1 MVDKY
6 KIQGGNQLKG
16 EVLIGGAKNSVLKL
30 MASAVLAK
38 GETKIYNVPELTDV
52 GIMLEVI
59 NGLGIKTNH
68 DKKEQ
73 SVTID
78 ATDITS
84 ITAQYEY
91 VSKMR
96 ASFIIL
102 GALISRCKEAIVALP
117 GGCAIGERRVDFHIK
132 GLEALGAKIKIEN
145 GYVHAKANKL
155 VGTDIYL
162 DIPSVGATENLM
174 LASILAEGSTRIQ
187 NAAQE
192 PEIVDLANFLNT
204 MGADVVGAGT
214 SEIVINGVKQ
224 EDLHPIEYT
233 TIPDRIEAGT
243 FMSAVVGTRGKAI
256 IRNVYPAHLTFFTDK
271 LIKMGA
277 NIKLIEPTAIE
288 VSCKNRLNSV
298 NFVTQPYP
306 GFPTDLQS
314 MAMVL
319 LSTANGVGIIT
330 ESLYENRFMQVQHLL
345 RMGADIHQD
354 RNHAI
359 IKGVKKLT
367 GATVEASDLRAGAS
381 LVVAGLMA
389 DGTTIVEKLH
399 HIDRGYEKFDEKI
412 RNLGGNIIRYN
423 DGTPSEETR
432 IHTNESRLY
441 PKLLEVIELL
451 KNYQDE
457 LLEQA
462 ELFLNKLEEQVSKEA
477 IDRFYELI
485 KPVNGCRWYDKNP
498 TISKTVEILRVV
510 PPDVQKACAERFI
523 AALKEMGIDYE
534 SPNQE

>member
-1 MVDKY
+1 MADKY
-6 KIQGGNQLKG
+6 IIQGGNQLKG

-30 MASAVLAK
+30 MAAAILAK

-59 NGLGIKTNH
+59 SGLGIKTSR
-68 DKKEQ
+68 DLQEQ
-73 SVTID
+73 SITID
-78 ATDITS
+78 STDITS
-84 ITAQYEY
+84 ITAKYEY

-96 ASFIIL
+96 ASFTIL
-102 GALISRCKEAIVALP
+102 GALVSRCKEAIVALP

-145 GYVHAKANKL
+145 GYVHAKASKL

-174 LASILAEGSTRIQ
+174 LASVLAEGSTRIQ

-192 PEIVDLANFLNT
+192 PEIIDLANFLNT

-224 EDLHPIEYT
+224 EDLHSIEYN

-243 FMSAVVGTRGKAI
+243 FMSMVAGTKGKAV
-256 IRNVYPAHLTFFTDK
+256 IRNVYPAHLTFFTNK

-288 VSCKNRLNSV
+288 ISCKNKLTSQ

-319 LSTANGVGIIT
+319 LSISNGVGIIT

-367 GATVEASDLRAGAS
+367 GAIVEASDLRAGAS

-389 DGTTIVEKLH
+389 NGKTEVYKLH

-412 RNLGGNIIRYN
+412 RNLGGNIIRVSDCATDDLKASVYE
-423 DGTPSEETR
+423 PS
-432 IHTNESRLY
+432 I
-441 PKLLEVIELL
+441 
-451 KNYQDE
+451 
-457 LLEQA
+457 
-462 ELFLNKLEEQVSKEA
+462 
-477 IDRFYELI
+477 
-485 KPVNGCRWYDKNP
+485 
-498 TISKTVEILRVV
+498 
-510 PPDVQKACAERFI
+510 
-523 AALKEMGIDYE
+523 
-534 SPNQE
+534 

>member
-1 MVDKY
+1 MADKY
-6 KIQGGNQLKG
+6 IIQGGNQLKG

-30 MASAVLAK
+30 MAAAILAK

-59 NGLGIKTNH
+59 SGLGVKTEY
-68 DKKEQ
+68 DKTEQ
-73 SVTID
+73 SIKID
-78 ATDITS
+78 STDITS
-84 ITAQYEY
+84 ITAKYEY

-96 ASFIIL
+96 ASFTIL
-102 GALISRCKEAIVALP
+102 GALVSRCKEAIVALP

-145 GYVHAKANKL
+145 GYVHAKAPKL
-155 VGTDIYL
+155 TGTDIYL

-174 LASILAEGSTRIQ
+174 LASVLAEGSTRIQ

-192 PEIVDLANFLNT
+192 PEIIDLANFLNT
-204 MGADVVGAGT
+204 MGADIVGAGT

-243 FMSAVVGTRGKAI
+243 FMSMVAATKGKAI

-277 NIKLIEPTAIE
+277 NIKLVEPTAIE
-288 VSCKNRLNSV
+288 VSCKNRLSSV

-319 LSTANGVGIIT
+319 LSISNGVGIIT

-367 GATVEASDLRAGAS
+367 GAIVEASDLRAGAS
-381 LVVAGLMA
+381 LVVAGLIA
-389 DGTTIVEKLH
+389 NGTTEIYKLH
-399 HIDRGYEKFDEKI
+399 HVDRGYEKFDEKI
-412 RNLGGNIIRYN
+412 KNLGGNIVRVHDVSPEGLKVGVN
-423 DGTPSEETR
+423 EPS
-432 IHTNESRLY
+432 I
-441 PKLLEVIELL
+441 
-451 KNYQDE
+451 
-457 LLEQA
+457 
-462 ELFLNKLEEQVSKEA
+462 
-477 IDRFYELI
+477 
-485 KPVNGCRWYDKNP
+485 
-498 TISKTVEILRVV
+498 
-510 PPDVQKACAERFI
+510 
-523 AALKEMGIDYE
+523 
-534 SPNQE
+534 